1 MLKKKCLNYSRN
13 PKPFS
18 PLFFLKKFISN
29 EKLIPKILIAPVI
42 IILFGVTIFPLIFAY
57 YMSAHKMTIV
67 NFWHPEFSG
76 IGNYLEIIFGA
87 DFWYSLRFSILF
99 MIIVTTIELF
109 LGLFMAIYFDRPLKG
124 KRFIISFILIPLGIA
139 PALFGIMMK
148 LMLNEFVG
156 IVPFILRQLGITF
169 HFFKDFASSLI
180 TLIWVDVIQ
189 WTPFVFIVLY
199 AAVQALPKEPM
210 EAAIVDGASKWQ
222 LFRYITLPMLKRT
235 LIVILV
241 FRIMDALKTFD
252 TIYVMTGG
260 GPGISTTTLSV
271 YIFKLALIRGD
282 FGLAAAATIL
292 FLYLATIVISFALKY
307 MRREKVI

>member
-1 MLKKKCLNYSRN
+1 MA
-13 PKPFS
+13 
-18 PLFFLKKFISN
+18 
-29 EKLIPKILIAPVI
+29 ILIGI
-42 IILFGVTIFPLIFAY
+42 TIFPLIFAY
-57 YMSAHKMTIV
+57 YMSIHKMTIV
-67 NFWHPEFSG
+67 NFWHPEFLG
-76 IGNYLEIIFGA
+76 LGNYLETIFAA

-99 MIIVTTIELF
+99 MSIVTIIEFF
-109 LGLFMAIYFDRPLKG
+109 LGLFMAIYFDKPIKG
-124 KRFIISFILIPLGIA
+124 KRFIISFILLPLGIA

-156 IVPFILRQLGITF
+156 IVPFILRQFGITF

-189 WTPFVFIVLY
+189 WTPFIFIVLY
-199 AAVQALPKEPM
+199 AALQALPKEPI
-210 EAAIVDGASKWQ
+210 EAAIIDGASKWQ
-222 LFRYITLPMLKRT
+222 LFKYITLPMLKRT
-235 LIVILV
+235 IIVILI

-282 FGLAAAATIL
+282 FGLAAATTIL

-307 MRREKVI
+307 MRKEGVV

>member
-1 MLKKKCLNYSRN
+1 MLKKKCLNYSKN
-13 PKPFS
+13 LNSFPS
-18 PLFFLKKFISN
+18 LFFLKKFILN
-29 EKLIPKILIAPVI
+29 EKLIPKILIAPVMI
-42 IILFGVTIFPLIFAY
+42 TLFGVTIFPLIFAY
-57 YMSAHKMTIV
+57 YMSVHKMTIV

-99 MIIVTTIELF
+99 MIIVTSIEFL

-169 HFFKDFASSLI
+169 HFFKDFTSSLI

-199 AAVQALPKEPM
+199 AAIQALPREPM

-235 LIVILV
+235 LMVILI
-241 FRIMDALKTFD
+241 FRIMDVLKTFD

-260 GPGISTTTLSV
+260 GPGISTTTLSI

-307 MRREKVI
+307 MRKEKVI